1 MNIVAKRSQKVLKL
15 KVSSCTKWPGPNTA
29 SVGVFFWVVGGQS
42 DRHYGRG
49 KHDQGVVAVMLE
61 KDEFLQEQAIQC
73 NSLAASAADS
83 CVREFWLRS
92 ARRWLEMQRPW
103 RGYKQ
108 EALAAREPGQG

>member
-1 MNIVAKRSQKVLKL
+1 VL
-15 KVSSCTKWPGPNTA
+15 GF
-29 SVGVFFWVVGGQS
+29 FFWVVVGQS

-92 ARRWLEMQRPW
+92 ARRWLEMLRNRQSYEAFPE
-103 RGYKQ
+103 RG
-108 EALAAREPGQG
+108 GDF